1 MKVEQGMIVEF
12 FPSDRTRK
20 KFEKD
25 NQDSYAAIVTDVN
38 PKSVDLGVL
47 EKGYVPAEGIA
58 HRDAAKEGAS
68 YWDFFERTKLKGK
81 FWAALGQPTESVV
94 PPTNEG

>member
-1 MKVEQGMIVEF
+1 MKAEQGMIVEF

-38 PKSVDLGVL
+38 AKSVDLGVL

-58 HRDAAKEGAS
+58 HKDVAKEGAS
-68 YWDFFERTKLKGK
+68 YWDFFERD
-81 FWAALGQPTESVV
+81 QPLSKNEAGAIITVV
-94 PPTNEG
+94 EPNEG

>member
-38 PKSVDLGVL
+38 AKSVDLGVL

-58 HRDAAKEGAS
+58 HKDMAKEGAS
-68 YWDFFERTKLKGK
+68 YWDFFERTKLRK
-81 FWAALGQPTESVV
+81 FWEALDRPTESVI
-94 PPTNEG
+94 PPPNEG